1 MRKDCHIDPSRWI
14 REYRQALKLGNVAFK
29 VLLYCET
36 GPESHRTGLFYVA
49 AATVAA
55 AVNDETEHVETAFD
69 DLERIGLLMRD
80 ADAGLVY
87 LPGQAARQYAWKD
100 VPKPSDYR
108 VIEARRHVA
117 SLPASH
123 LVDLLIDACPIFRT
137 DQAPSAFSNQNAEA
151 PSAFSNQNAEA
162 PSAVRNK
169 NRQGTTTSTFAEGTG
184 SPTPEGAPDA
194 PEPIRLEG
202 AA

>member
-100 VPKPSDYR
+100 APKPSDHR

-123 LVDLLIDACPIFRT
+123 LVDLLIDACPIFRS
-137 DQAPSAFSNQNAEA
+137 DQAPSAFSK
-151 PSAFSNQNAEA
+151 QNAEA
-162 PSAVRNK
+162 PSAVPNK
-169 NRQGTTTSTFAEGTG
+169 NRQGTTTSTLAERTGNPAPDGDLDAAEPVPGNGGTG
-184 SPTPEGAPDA
+184 GGT
-194 PEPIRLEG
+194 LE
-202 AA
+202 